1 MDRSGV
7 EQQRMDQQDV
17 SEEAAEV
24 VLGAATETATE
35 ATKITLTE
43 GE

>member
-7 EQQRMDQQDV
+7 EQQQIDQRVV

-24 VLGAATETATE
+24 VVGSSTATATE
-35 ATKITLTE
+35 ATMTMTK

>member
-7 EQQRMDQQDV
+7 EQQRIDQQDV

-24 VLGAATETATE
+24 FLVAATETATE
-35 ATKITLTE
+35 AKKITLTE
-43 GE
+43 G